1 MQRRLLLKLL
11 PEEWVTEFHETFGA
25 PINCEPDQQLTA
37 LRQKLIDEE
46 VMELNEEFTK
56 VFQTGKISPNF
67 IKEMADL
74 QYVLSGLAVTFGI
87 DLNTAVQRVHESNMS
102 KLVDGKPVLRED
114 GKILKG
120 RNYFEPDLSDLV
132 PTYD

>member
-1 MQRRLLLKLL
+1 MPHYSTMKLL
-11 PEEWVTEFHETFGA
+11 PEEFVREFHEIFGA
-25 PINCEPDQQLTA
+25 PINVKPSQNLTA

-56 VFQTGKISPNF
+56 VFQTGVITPNF
-67 IKEMADL
+67 VKEMADL
-74 QYVLSGLAVTFGI
+74 QYVLSGLAVSFGI
-87 DLNTAVQRVHESNMS
+87 DLNRAVEKVHESNMS
-102 KLVDGKPVLRED
+102 KLVDGKFLLRED

-120 RNYFEPDLSDLV
+120 PNYFEPDMTDLV

>member
-1 MQRRLLLKLL
+1 MKLM
-11 PEEWVTEFHETFGA
+11 PEEWVTEFHEVFGA
-25 PINCEPDQQLTA
+25 PIAQQPNQKLTA

-56 VFQTGKISPNF
+56 TFQTGIISPNF

-120 RNYFEPDLSDLV
+120 PNYFEPDLTDLV
-132 PTYD
+132 PTYA

>member
-1 MQRRLLLKLL
+1 MKLF
-11 PEEWVTEFHETFGA
+11 PEDWVQKFHEVFGA
-25 PINCEPDQQLTA
+25 PVNVPPNQALTA

-46 VMELNEEFTK
+46 VKELNDEFTL
-56 VFQTGKISPNF
+56 VFQTGKIHENF

-74 QYVLSGLAVTFGI
+74 QYVLSGLAVAFGI

-102 KLVDGKPVLRED
+102 KLVDGKPKLRED

-120 RNYFEPDLSDLV
+120 PDYYEPDLKDLI